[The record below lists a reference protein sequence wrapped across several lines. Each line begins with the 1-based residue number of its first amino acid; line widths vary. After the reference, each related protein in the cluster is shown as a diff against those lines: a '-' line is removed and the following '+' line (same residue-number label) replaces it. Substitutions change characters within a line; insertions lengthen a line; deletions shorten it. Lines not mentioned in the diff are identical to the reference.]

1 MEGKTPSKPSKPRSL
16 ADLELP
22 PFLDSPQPHKPRFL
36 DPRVVEAHFAPLM
49 KNPPSAEERWERK
62 ANATPFPGV

>member
-1 MEGKTPSKPSKPRSL
+1 LPSYP
-16 ADLELP
+16 
-22 PFLDSPQPHKPRFL
+22 DSPQPHPPRFL

-49 KNPPSAEERWERK
+49 KNPPTAEERWARK

>member
-1 MEGKTPSKPSKPRSL
+1 MEAKAQSKESIPPSL

-22 PFLDSPQPHKPRFL
+22 SYPDSPQPHPPRFL

-49 KNPPSAEERWERK
+49 KNPPTAEERWARK